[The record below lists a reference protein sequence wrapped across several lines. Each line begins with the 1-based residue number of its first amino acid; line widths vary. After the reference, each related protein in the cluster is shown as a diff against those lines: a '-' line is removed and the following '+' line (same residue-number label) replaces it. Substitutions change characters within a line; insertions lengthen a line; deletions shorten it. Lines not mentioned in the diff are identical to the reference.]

1 MQNNTTM
8 QNNTKLLKLIIKETL
23 TETLQSKNID
33 IESEDSNG
41 SLSANV
47 HYNMNRLMNWA
58 EKEKLSTDIK
68 EELSK
73 LPLPVAILKNVWV
86 DEEARGQGIG
96 SELMFKFFDEAEA
109 ASSFVLI
116 ADSEQSQSQGFNL
129 TKWYEGYGFEII
141 GESGAGPVMVYIP

>member
-1 MQNNTTM
+1 MVKKSGNVFSFWSWLESIVIAMKDNNK
-8 QNNTKLLKLIIKETL
+8 KLLKLIIKETL

-58 EKEKLSTDIK
+58 EKEKLSTDTK
-68 EELSK
+68 EKLSK

-96 SELMFKFFDEAEA
+96 SELMSKFLMKRKLLLV
-109 ASSFVLI
+109 S
-116 ADSEQSQSQGFNL
+116 
-129 TKWYEGYGFEII
+129 Y
-141 GESGAGPVMVYIP
+141 